1 MSHSTCRD
9 CSLRSQLVEIE
20 SKVQRILVHLNGEND
35 LDMAHRLLG
44 ETTELL
50 GTVIDI
56 KKEL

>member
-1 MSHSTCRD
+1 M
-9 CSLRSQLVEIE
+9 RSQLVEIE
-20 SKVQRILVHLNGEND
+20 SRIHRVLVHLVSEND

>member
-1 MSHSTCRD
+1 MSASTCRD

-20 SKVQRILVHLNGEND
+20 SRIHRVLVHLVSEND